1 MNPTVANLSQENSYL
16 RFRLSNINVSLAN
29 AIRRIILS
37 EIHCVVFRTAPY
49 EKNKVNIEINTSR
62 MNNELIKQRLSC
74 IPIHIN
80 DPSFPID
87 NYLVEIDKQ
96 NKSDSIEYVT
106 TQDIKIKD
114 ILNDKYLSD
123 IEVRRV
129 FPPNEMTQDYI
140 DIVRLRPPLGENIPG
155 EHLKLTAR
163 FDIGTAEED
172 GAFNIVSTCSYAC
185 APDLLKINQEW
196 TKIENEYKK
205 QGLTKDIIEFKKRDW
220 YSLDAQRIFIPNTFD
235 FVIESVGQY
244 TNMEIV
250 AKATNVMVAKLNKF
264 KDDLQSNVDMVVTSD
279 TTIPNCYDI
288 LLDGEGYTLGKAVEY
303 MLFSKHF
310 DRESSTSDKTMM
322 FCGFKKPHPHIN
334 NSIIRVAFNDT
345 TQKEEA
351 IRIVL
356 NATDDLIKIYTN
368 IGLNFTEEK

>member
-1 MNPTVANLSQENSYL
+1 MNPTISNLSQENSYL

-29 AIRRIILS
+29 ALRRIILS
-37 EIHCVVFRTAPY
+37 EIPCVVFRTAPY

-62 MNNELIKQRLSC
+62 MNNELIKQRMSC
-74 IPIHIN
+74 IPIHIS
-80 DPSFPID
+80 DPAFPID

-96 NKSDSIEYVT
+96 NKSDTIEFVT

-114 ILNDKYLSD
+114 ILNNKYLNEA
-123 IEVRRV
+123 EVRKV
-129 FPPNEMTQDYI
+129 FPPNEFTKDFI

-185 APDLLKINQEW
+185 APDPVKINQEW
-196 TKIENEYKK
+196 TKLESEYKK
-205 QGLTKDIIEFKKRDW
+205 QGLTKDVIEFKKRDW
-220 YSLDAQRIFIPNTFD
+220 LSLDAQRIFIPNTFD

-244 TNMEIV
+244 TNLDIV
-250 AKATNVMVAKLNKF
+250 AKATNVMVTKLNKF
-264 KDDLQSNVDMVVTSD
+264 KDDIQTNVDMVVTSD

-288 LLDGEGYTLGKAVEY
+288 LLEGEGYTLGKAVEY

-334 NSIIRVAFNDT
+334 KSIIRIAFIET
-345 TQKEEA
+345 TQKEEL
-351 IRIVL
+351 IRIIL

-368 IGLNFTEEK
+368 IGMNFTEE